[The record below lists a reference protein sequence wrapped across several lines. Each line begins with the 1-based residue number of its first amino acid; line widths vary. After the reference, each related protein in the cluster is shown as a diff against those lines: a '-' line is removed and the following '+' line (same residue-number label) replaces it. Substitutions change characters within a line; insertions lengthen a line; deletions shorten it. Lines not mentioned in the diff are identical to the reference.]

1 MFELLRRIVRTI
13 VIALVALVG
22 LTMAIIF
29 TASTLIAIIIAVVV
43 AKVRGKPFAPKE
55 YWMARQSR
63 RKALFTQG
71 SLRRKDVSDVTDV
84 KARDIR

>member
-1 MFELLRRIVRTI
+1 MLELNRRIVRAV

-29 TASTLIAIIIAVVV
+29 TASTLIAITVAVAV
-43 AKVRGKPFAPKE
+43 AKMRGKPFAPKE

-71 SLRRKDVSDVTDV
+71 SLKRTDVTDV
-84 KARDIR
+84 TDVQARDVP